1 MTRTNVLR
9 LLESAGIPFEARAY
23 PVDENDLS
31 GVHTARLLGLPPER
45 LFKTLVLRGER
56 TGIFVCCI
64 PCAEEIDLRKAATAA
79 GEICSLKMR
88 SIRHRVMLN
97 RDGRDR
103 KCGSGCD

>member
-9 LLESAGIPFEARAY
+9 LLESAGISFEARAY

-79 GEICSLKMR
+79 GDKKCE
-88 SIRHRVMLN
+88 MLPM
-97 RDGRDR
+97 
-103 KCGSGCD
+103 KELLPTTATSGADARR